1 MQFHRPTN
9 VLVAEGNPDEEK
21 IGAFGVGFYSL
32 FSVTEE
38 PFVTSGGKWMGFY
51 WKDKKDQVCYYC
63 NSSPCNHE
71 THVHKL
77 FARRGDLPHQ
87 TNDPWTTFEM
97 DLREPTPIPAAFD
110 FTRFLVSSITFM
122 AHLREVTVYFD
133 DKRLVH
139 LTKDAGI
146 PKQLVIPRSLR
157 PTSTMGFMN
166 IKGLKSARKPFDCH
180 RICLLRTTTLCSPP
194 HYRGRHEMG
203 LQRWD
208 REA

>member
-1 MQFHRPTN
+1 
-9 VLVAEGNPDEEK
+9 
-21 IGAFGVGFYSL
+21 
-32 FSVTEE
+32 
-38 PFVTSGGKWMGFY
+38 
-51 WKDKKDQVCYYC
+51 
-63 NSSPCNHE
+63 
-71 THVHKL
+71 
-77 FARRGDLPHQ
+77 
-87 TNDPWTTFEM
+87 M
-97 DLREPTPIPAAFD
+97 DLREPTPIPPAFD

-166 IKGLKSARKPFDCH
+166 IKGLKSARKRFDSH
-180 RICLLRTTTLCSPP
+180 RVFLLRTTTLCSPP
-194 HYRGRHEMG
+194 HYRGCHEVG